1 MATWALTE
9 KDLELTDT
17 ANADG
22 GTELGSARSAGDVE
36 LEEEEEEEE
45 EEESRVPALDVDLAF
60 CTHVGWDGALLL
72 FFSFGIA
79 GTFAWLT
86 FRYTKTFVVWGRPL
100 VWVFPVLATLYLC
113 RTLQLLCGWKRAA
126 KKHTMRLLYKGKGGG
141 KKKRKRGVCVP
152 VAALLSFKQ
161 KFKSNGVFFLWKLY
175 LLEFVESV
183 NQIIN
188 LMGVYLCTMPVQVTI
203 CFCVALAMDSFY
215 RAHQLKQPNSSFRR
229 NRQMKMDLVVDTAS
243 LAVPLFV
250 LYFVFDIPI
259 SIGEMLQIVLWPSL
273 CAFTKVRSIL
283 RDIIR
288 NSSEEAVTKVQKK
301 MSFRMDRRR
310 RSLYGATND
319 EILSKRQLAAI
330 PRSLSVF
337 FYWYSVAYGLFL
349 LVVASAHLGMSV
361 TMENVLDC
369 DEKTW
374 KTGCKS
380 KIPFCKS
387 LFKPTCN
394 CAVMRIENDYNLTVL
409 PDSLPLTM
417 TGLRKVR
424 IYNCSLTT
432 LPPDMEQLAHMTKF
446 EVVFNHLQT
455 FDVDVRKWERLNVL
469 YLDYNN
475 ISTYN
480 EEAVWTH
487 GHLDALGLADN
498 SVKMPDVRMSMPS
511 LAFLHLGENNMNIDA
526 PFDKESFPSLVYLYL
541 NGNSLQTFPSQSL
554 GDNLVFLGVA
564 RCDLTS
570 LPTYLSGFKLL
581 KYLDARD
588 NNITAVSEG
597 IKHLIKT
604 NSMESYFSGNDRLCA
619 SDTSLDCQPLCSNV
633 CYSRLA
639 SGNGQ
644 CDISCNSAGACK
656 YDSGECK

>member
-1 MATWALTE
+1 MFIDFLCMAIPSSV
-9 KDLELTDT
+9 
-17 ANADG
+17 G
-22 GTELGSARSAGDVE
+22 FFVYDV
-36 LEEEEEEEE
+36 
-45 EEESRVPALDVDLAF
+45 P
-60 CTHVGWDGALLL
+60 
-72 FFSFGIA
+72 
-79 GTFAWLT
+79 
-86 FRYTKTFVVWGRPL
+86 
-100 VWVFPVLATLYLC
+100 
-113 RTLQLLCGWKRAA
+113 
-126 KKHTMRLLYKGKGGG
+126 
-141 KKKRKRGVCVP
+141 
-152 VAALLSFKQ
+152 
-161 KFKSNGVFFLWKLY
+161 
-175 LLEFVESV
+175 
-183 NQIIN
+183 
-188 LMGVYLCTMPVQVTI
+188 
-203 CFCVALAMDSFY
+203 
-215 RAHQLKQPNSSFRR
+215 
-229 NRQMKMDLVVDTAS
+229 
-243 LAVPLFV
+243 
-250 LYFVFDIPI
+250 IPI
-259 SIGEMLQIVLWPSL
+259 SEMLSISLMPAVLML
-273 CAFTKVRSIL
+273 GKLDDILEQVVYHRSAQQVL
-283 RDIIR
+283 
-288 NSSEEAVTKVQKK
+288 KKQKRI
-301 MSFRMDRRR
+301 SFMKKRRR
-310 RSLYGATND
+310 ESIFENVSSVEMAKTQEDSVPRQVRFFVAG
-319 EILSKRQLAAI
+319 SK
-330 PRSLSVF
+330 
-337 FYWYSVAYGLFL
+337 GLFGL
-349 LVVASAHLGMSV
+349 FFLVVAMVHLILKPTG
-361 TMENVLDC
+361 C

-374 KTGCKS
+374 GKGCVN

-387 LFKPTCN
+387 LFVPTCN

-432 LPPDMEQLAHMTKF
+432 LPPDMEQLTHMTKF
-446 EVVFNHLQT
+446 EVTFNHLQT

-554 GDNLVFLGVA
+554 RDNLVFLGVA

-604 NSMESYFSGNDRLCA
+604 NRMESYFSGNDRLCA
-619 SDTSLDCQPLCSNV
+619 SDTPLDCQPLCSNV

-644 CDISCNSAGACK
+644 CDISCNSDGACK
-656 YDSGECK
+656 YDNGECK